1 MFLLLGVHLLK
12 LLGVLALR
20 LLNLMEG
27 PQFLVLHYTLD
38 HRLDRERFSTD
49 ELDTE
54 PATTT
59 FFQVLSE
66 WLELS
71 DEKIFIVHEF
81 FVRGSQESSFSLL
94 APLHWSLPLDLKD
107 VDLLH

>member
-38 HRLDRERFSTD
+38 YRLDREGFSAD
-49 ELDTE
+49 ALVELFAE
-54 PATTT
+54 PFATT
-59 FFQVLSE
+59 FFPVFRE
-66 WLELS
+66 WPELS
-71 DEKIFIVHEF
+71 D
-81 FVRGSQESSFSLL
+81 
-94 APLHWSLPLDLKD
+94 
-107 VDLLH
+107 